1 MEMLTSFCL
10 SEINADRVHR
20 LQSFWS
26 SEGRLKSETIE
37 EMNMEPSWMHWG
49 VRVEK
54 FGSVGS
60 MPVRKYFPFLAL
72 EDSKTGIICREDEKL
87 TVTGGIGDRDF
98 GHWMKTLSIGE
109 TFEAPEAVIARGDSL
124 YDVCDKLV
132 KAQHPDISP
141 IDSDMGIIFNEYCAT
156 WGDPTFEKVKKVADK
171 IEGRGIKY
179 LVIDSGWYIDPETHW
194 WDFLGDWDVNEK
206 RFPGGLKPIG
216 DYVRSK
222 GMIPGVWFEM
232 DAITS
237 GSKHFNET
245 EHILKKDGM
254 PLTVG
259 GRRFWDMEDPWVKS
273 FLEEKVIKL
282 LKESNFGYVK
292 IDHNEP
298 YGIGCDGAES
308 LGEGLRRKIAAT
320 QKFFE
325 KMKKEIPDLVIE
337 NCAAGGHRLEP
348 SMMKLCSMA
357 SFSDAHETTAI
368 PLIAANLHR
377 VIRPEQSQI
386 WAVLRAA
393 DSKERIEYSL
403 AATFFGRMCLSG
415 DIYDLTD
422 EQWAVVD
429 EGIEFYK
436 KAADII
442 KNGKTIVHR
451 VESTSYNNPKGQQLL
466 IRKYENKR
474 LAILHR
480 FEDSKKWIPEFPKGC
495 KILAEFGSG
504 ETDFS
509 AKAWIYEI
517 NE

>member
-1 MEMLTSFCL
+1 
-10 SEINADRVHR
+10 
-20 LQSFWS
+20 
-26 SEGRLKSETIE
+26 
-37 EMNMEPSWMHWG
+37 
-49 VRVEK
+49 
-54 FGSVGS
+54 
-60 MPVRKYFPFLAL
+60 
-72 EDSKTGIICREDEKL
+72 
-87 TVTGGIGDRDF
+87 
-98 GHWMKTLSIGE
+98 MKE
-109 TFEAPEAVIARGDSL
+109 
-124 YDVCDKLV
+124 
-132 KAQHPDISP
+132 
-141 IDSDMGIIFNEYCAT
+141 
-156 WGDPTFEKVKKVADK
+156 
-171 IEGRGIKY
+171 
-179 LVIDSGWYIDPETHW
+179 
-194 WDFLGDWDVNEK
+194 
-206 RFPGGLKPIG
+206 
-216 DYVRSK
+216 
-222 GMIPGVWFEM
+222 
-232 DAITS
+232 
-237 GSKHFNET
+237 
-245 EHILKKDGM
+245 
-254 PLTVG
+254 
-259 GRRFWDMEDPWVKS
+259 
-273 FLEEKVIKL
+273 
-282 LKESNFGYVK
+282 
-292 IDHNEP
+292 
-298 YGIGCDGAES
+298 
-308 LGEGLRRKIAAT
+308 
-320 QKFFE
+320 
-325 KMKKEIPDLVIE
+325 EIPDLVIE
-337 NCAAGGHRLEP
+337 NCSAGGHRLEP